1 MTLNTMT
8 LNNVKYFAAAAAL
21 AAALLPMTAQ
31 AQGINQR
38 LNNQH
43 QRIRQGVASGQ
54 LTRGEQRRLNRR
66 DASIHAQERVDRR
79 FDNGHLTGGE
89 RRQLGRELNRSSS
102 RVYQDEHNAFVR

>member
-1 MTLNTMT
+1 MNTNIVKIAAGVILLGATL
-8 LNNVKYFAAAAAL
+8 A
-21 AAALLPMTAQ
+21 PMAAQ

-43 QRIRQGVASGQ
+43 GRIHQGVGSDQ

-66 DASIHAQERVDRR
+66 DATIHAQERVDRR

-89 RRQLGRELNRSSS
+89 RRNLNRELNHTSGAIYR
-102 RVYQDEHNAFVR
+102 DKHNAAVR

>member
-1 MTLNTMT
+1 MNFIPLKTSAL
-8 LNNVKYFAAAAAL
+8 AAAL
-21 AAALLPMTAQ
+21 AAALLPMAAQ
-31 AQGINQR
+31 AQGVNGR

-54 LTRGEQRRLNRR
+54 LTRGEQRRLSRR

-89 RRQLGRELNRSSS
+89 RRQLSRELNHSSAA
-102 RVYQDEHNAFVR
+102 VYRDKHNAFVR